1 MSPSEVSDMM
11 TGKDL
16 FPNSHDEPQKTVW
29 DFYKKT
35 RVFPDKNSPD
45 ILFGNS
51 EYMKNGQKEKKEG
64 F

>member
-1 MSPSEVSDMM
+1 MM

-16 FPNSHDEPQKTVW
+16 FPNSQQDEPQKTLW
-29 DFYKKT
+29 DFYKRT
-35 RVFPDKNSPD
+35 GVFPDKNSPD

-64 F
+64 L